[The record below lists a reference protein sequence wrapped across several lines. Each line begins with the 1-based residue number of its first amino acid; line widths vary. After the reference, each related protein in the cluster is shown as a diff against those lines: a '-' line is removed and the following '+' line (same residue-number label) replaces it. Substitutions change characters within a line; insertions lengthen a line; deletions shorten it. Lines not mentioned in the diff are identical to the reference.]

1 MMLRHGSATCHPSP
15 ATTGCPLVPQAL
27 TVLRMGQS
35 GDMGNPR
42 CSIEGTWRADNE
54 TGGTYRAVS
63 WKQQG
68 TLQSPAQ
75 DLQPLSQGGEECPGH
90 LGRVRAQTDIPLV
103 GLDHPCR
110 QGHIP
115 ISPPRAGGPTRLS
128 PENGRTWAVRKP
140 CPQGT
145 FLLLLQGRD
154 QSTKSL
160 VPQHHC
166 DTPPLPPSIHCPP
179 TPPTLP
185 VSAHS
190 PSRESPCS
198 VGKGGPSSAPPPQ
211 PRTYPSC
218 RVG

>member
-27 TVLRMGQS
+27 TVLRMQS

-115 ISPPRAGGPTRLS
+115 VSPPRAGGPTRLS
-128 PENGRTWAVRKP
+128 PENGRTWAVREP

-166 DTPPLPPSIHCPP
+166 DTSHPPPPASTALPLPQRCQSLHTPHPGNLPAVLEKGVPAQHPRPSPGHI
-179 TPPTLP
+179 
-185 VSAHS
+185 
-190 PSRESPCS
+190 
-198 VGKGGPSSAPPPQ
+198 
-211 PRTYPSC
+211 
-218 RVG
+218 